1 MKRVYKLFVASPSD
15 LEAERQ
21 EIPRIVN
28 RINASFGL
36 RWNVFVQAVMWET
49 SVHSGI
55 GEDAQ
60 DVINRQVPEDYDIFL
75 GMFWNRVGTKTKRA
89 ESGTLEEYERAL
101 NRHVRTGKPEI
112 MVFFKEPESPSQED
126 IPQREE
132 MLHLRKRVGQDNVM
146 FSTFHSTSQ
155 FAEIFYD
162 QLLMIL
168 AEFSHVTK
176 RDRVLRSYTIGDKG
190 QKVPVKQSANVAL
203 VHKNRVLLVKRSKR
217 LKVGPGLWQLPGG
230 KLEPGEV
237 PSEAAL
243 REMQEELG
251 LALEED
257 DLQPVTSIH
266 SQSLGDREGDPI
278 QIHLFYC
285 ELAAIPGKL
294 PLEDSIDRVQ
304 WVPFSELENG
314 RRTYMGDTRLLVK
327 LAKRYRYAY
336 LPLKAIQKNL
346 LSQPDA
352 VPKRVEDLSEETTQ
366 TLLAMLDVLGFVNL
380 DRFQLEK
387 AGSQT
392 LWDILLEW
400 CKTTR
405 SIFEPEGFSDW
416 QTNML
421 LINDGEKVLQ
431 YQKTLFERHESLAA
445 LLSYKLSKVVSR
457 REVCDILLFGKIGDT
472 FYILLR
478 WDYLAEKYQLPAKGL
493 GGVFQKDNFVDMEYP
508 KAVVRSRLSP
518 DLEPLFEYFPFGT
531 FLTTHLSSGGT
542 YNLRLIRE
550 YRVCLFLLR
559 PRAFAVGKIL
569 DAIHYINRR
578 ATIIIRKENI
588 SLGEKEKAIS
598 LKWVSLEKLFQ
609 NNVEY
614 NHKKVQGF
622 AEIVD
627 FLGKEAL
634 LGMARMNAI
643 DFLKYPHVELEG
655 EFD

>member
-15 LEAERQ
+15 LEAEWR
-21 EIPRIVN
+21 EIPRIID
-28 RINASFGL
+28 RINGSFGL
-36 RWNVFVQAVMWET
+36 RWNIFVQVVMWET

-60 DVINRQVPEDYDIFL
+60 DVINRQVPEDYDVFL

-112 MVFFKEPESPSQED
+112 MVFFKEPEFSSQEHM
-126 IPQREE
+126 PQREE
-132 MLHLRKRVGQDNVM
+132 MLRLRERIGRDNVM
-146 FSTFHSTSQ
+146 FSTFRSTPQ

-168 AEFSHVTK
+168 AEFSHGTK

-243 REMQEELG
+243 REIQEELG
-251 LALEED
+251 LVLEED

-278 QIHLFYC
+278 QIHLFYY
-285 ELAAIPGKL
+285 ELAAIPGTL

-304 WVPFSELENG
+304 WVPFSELEND
-314 RRTYMGDTRLLVK
+314 RRIYMGDTRLLVK

-336 LPLKAIQKNL
+336 LPLKAIQKQL

-352 VPKRVEDLSEETTQ
+352 VPKRVEGLSEETTQ

-400 CKTTR
+400 CKTNR

-445 LLSYKLSKVVSR
+445 LLSYKLSKVVSCR
-457 REVCDILLFGKIGDT
+457 IVCDILLYGKIGEK

-478 WDYLAEKYQLPAKGL
+478 WDYVANKYQIPAKGL
-493 GGVFQKDNFVDMEYP
+493 EGFWQDRLNEDYGKY
-508 KAVVRSRLSP
+508 VVSNRISP
-518 DLEPLFEYFPFGT
+518 DLTSAFAYFFCGS
-531 FLTTHLSSGGT
+531 FTTSHLSSGGIH
-542 YNLRLIRE
+542 NLKLIRE
-550 YRVCLFLLR
+550 YRVSLCLLSPHEEKVGQILEAI
-559 PRAFAVGKIL
+559 RAMNI
-569 DAIHYINRR
+569 R
-578 ATIIIRKENI
+578 AEQIVTKEN
-588 SLGEKEKAIS
+588 
-598 LKWVSLEKLFQ
+598 VSLSSKDKAVSLRWVPLDKLLE
-609 NNVEY
+609 NSLEY

-622 AEIVD
+622 AEILD
-627 FLGKEAL
+627 YLGKSTILE
-634 LGMARMNAI
+634 MAQGNAI
-643 DFLKYPHVELEG
+643 DFPSYPSALASG

>member
-15 LEAERQ
+15 LEAERR
-21 EIPRIVN
+21 EIPRIID
-28 RINASFGL
+28 RINGSFGL
-36 RWNVFVQAVMWET
+36 RWNIFVQVVMWET

-132 MLHLRKRVGQDNVM
+132 MLQLRKRIGRDNVM
-146 FSTFHSTSQ
+146 FSTFQSTPQ

-168 AEFSHVTK
+168 AEFSHGTK

-230 KLEPGEV
+230 KLEPGEF
-237 PSEAAL
+237 PSDAAL
-243 REMQEELG
+243 REIQEELG
-251 LALEED
+251 LALD
-257 DLQPVTSIH
+257 IDNLQLVTSIH
-266 SQSLGDREGDPI
+266 SQSLGDREGNPI
-278 QIHLFYC
+278 QIHLFYY
-285 ELAAIPGKL
+285 ELAAIPGTL

-314 RRTYMGDTRLLVK
+314 RRIYMGDTRLLVK

-336 LPLKAIQKNL
+336 LPLKAIQKQL

-352 VPKRVEDLSEETTQ
+352 APKRVEGLSEETTQ

-380 DRFQLEK
+380 DCFQLEK

-400 CKTTR
+400 CKTNR
-405 SIFEPEGFSDW
+405 SIFEPDGFSDW
-416 QTNML
+416 QTKML

-457 REVCDILLFGKIGDT
+457 RDVCDILLFGKIGDT

-478 WDYLAEKYQLPAKGL
+478 WDYVANKYQIPAKGL
-493 GGVFQKDNFVDMEYP
+493 EGLWQDRLNEDYGKY
-508 KAVVRSRLSP
+508 VVSNRISP
-518 DLEPLFEYFPFGT
+518 DLASAFAYFFCGS
-531 FLTTHLSSGGT
+531 FTTSHLSSGGIH
-542 YNLRLIRE
+542 NLKLIRE
-550 YRVCLFLLR
+550 YRVVLCLLR
-559 PRAFAVGKIL
+559 PHEEKVGQTLEAIRAMN
-569 DAIHYINRR
+569 HR
-578 ATIIIRKENI
+578 AEQIVTKEN
-588 SLGEKEKAIS
+588 
-598 LKWVSLEKLFQ
+598 VSLSSKDKAVSLRWVPLDKLLE
-609 NNVEY
+609 NSLEY

-622 AEIVD
+622 AEILD
-627 FLGKEAL
+627 YLGKRTILE
-634 LGMARMNAI
+634 MACRNAI
-643 DFLKYPHVELEG
+643 DFPSYPSALAGG

>member
-75 GMFWNRVGTKTKRA
+75 GMFWNRGGTKTKRA

-132 MLHLRKRVGQDNVM
+132 MLHLRKRMGQDNVM

-352 VPKRVEDLSEETTQ
+352 VPKRVEGLSEETTQ

-400 CKTTR
+400 CKINR
-405 SIFEPEGFSDW
+405 SIYEPEGFSDW

-457 REVCDILLFGKIGDT
+457 RDVCDILLFGKIGDT

-478 WDYLAEKYQLPAKGL
+478 WDYVANKYQIPAKGL
-493 GGVFQKDNFVDMEYP
+493 EGLWQDRLNEDYGKY
-508 KAVVRSRLSP
+508 VVSNRISP
-518 DLEPLFEYFPFGT
+518 DLTSAFAYFFCGS
-531 FLTTHLSSGGT
+531 FTTSHLSSGGIH
-542 YNLRLIRE
+542 NLKLIRE
-550 YRVCLFLLR
+550 YRVILCLLR
-559 PRAFAVGKIL
+559 PYKEKVGQTLEAIRAMN
-569 DAIHYINRR
+569 HR
-578 ATIIIRKENI
+578 AEQIVTKEN
-588 SLGEKEKAIS
+588 
-598 LKWVSLEKLFQ
+598 VSLSSKDKAVSLRWVPLDKLLE
-609 NNVEY
+609 NGLEY

-622 AEIVD
+622 AEILD
-627 FLGKEAL
+627 YLGKSTILE
-634 LGMARMNAI
+634 MANLNGI
-643 DFLKYPHVELEG
+643 DFLNYQGAFLDG